1 MAIRSRFLKVSELEM
16 GMLYWLYVPKAD
28 QPTRTLSAMAEAYK
42 ANEGLL
48 HGHLIKL
55 AMDGHIEMIAEPNEH
70 WVITRSTKIRVK
82 QHMAN
87 SWGSKNE
94 KT

>member
-16 GMLYWLYVPKAD
+16 GMLYWLYVPKSD
-28 QPTRTLSAMAEAYK
+28 QQTRTLATMAEAYK

-48 HGHLIKL
+48 RGHLIKL
-55 AMDGHIEMIAEPNEH
+55 AMEGHIYEVTEPHEH

-82 QHMAN
+82 QHMGN